1 VVSIAAVTDLIS
13 ALLAQRVRRD
23 GADPLITYYDLDS
36 GERTELSAVSF
47 ANWVNKTSNLLV
59 GELLVDPGDAVQ
71 LTLADTHPGHWVTLI
86 WELACWQV
94 GAVVNLDPAMT
105 AKVMV
110 FGPGT
115 DWTTFSG
122 TEAVFCSLH
131 PLGLPSGPAS
141 PILDYNLE
149 VRGQADQFPAVRQN
163 ASAAAWHS
171 PGLDLDQSDL
181 LAVDRSS
188 SRRRLIV
195 PADPWRTAQDALITP
210 LVTGGS
216 TVIVTGEASDAQLD
230 RIRTS
235 ERAI

>member
-1 VVSIAAVTDLIS
+1 MRPRLSRDCSAGSTLDADPGVVSIAAVTDLIS

-105 AKVMV
+105 A
-110 FGPGT
+110 
-115 DWTTFSG
+115 
-122 TEAVFCSLH
+122 
-131 PLGLPSGPAS
+131 
-141 PILDYNLE
+141 
-149 VRGQADQFPAVRQN
+149 
-163 ASAAAWHS
+163 
-171 PGLDLDQSDL
+171 
-181 LAVDRSS
+181 
-188 SRRRLIV
+188 
-195 PADPWRTAQDALITP
+195 
-210 LVTGGS
+210 
-216 TVIVTGEASDAQLD
+216 
-230 RIRTS
+230 
-235 ERAI
+235 